1 VAILHHEVTGDGPV
15 VVLLHPGF
23 ADSRIW
29 EPQWR
34 SWSDR
39 FRLVRFDFPGYGRS
53 PIGEM
58 PLRPAHD
65 VLALFG
71 QLGIEQAMLVGASFG
86 GGVALEL
93 AVARPELVSALVLVG
108 AATPEAEEAAPEV
121 AEYVTRLETA
131 FEDEGVDAAVE
142 TAMRMWV
149 DGPERSPG
157 QVDPDVRAAIAAM
170 QRDAFV
176 NMDAV
181 PEEEWSQE
189 QLVTGL
195 HERLGEISVPTLVV
209 VGELDQPFIRAE
221 ADVFASRIA
230 GALLEVMAGTAHAPS
245 IERPEQ
251 FDALVLPFL
260 ARDAPSR

>member
-1 VAILHHEVTGDGPV
+1 MAVLHHELTGDGPV

-53 PIGEM
+53 PIGDM
-58 PLRPAHD
+58 PIRPAHD
-65 VLALFG
+65 ALALLG
-71 QLGIEQAMLVGASFG
+71 ELGIERAALVGASFG

-93 AVARPELVSALVLVG
+93 AVARPDLVSALVLVG
-108 AATPEAEEAAPEV
+108 AARPEAEQTAPEV
-121 AEYVTRLETA
+121 ADYGARLEPA
-131 FEDEGVDAAVE
+131 FENEGVDAAAE
-142 TAMRMWV
+142 LAMRMWV

-157 QVDPDVRAAIAAM
+157 QVDAGLRTAIAAM

-195 HERLGEISVPTLVV
+195 HDHLGEIAVPTLVV

-221 ADVFASRIA
+221 AELFASAIP
-230 GALLEVMAGTAHAPS
+230 GARLEVMPGTAHAPS
-245 IERPEQ
+245 IERAEE
-251 FDALVLPFL
+251 FDARVLPFL
-260 ARDAPSR
+260 DG

>member
-1 VAILHHEVTGDGPV
+1 VAVLHHEVTGDGPV

-34 SWSDR
+34 DWSER
-39 FRLVRFDFPGYGRS
+39 FRLVRFDFPAYGRS
-53 PIGEM
+53 PIEM
-58 PLRPAHD
+58 PIRPAHD
-65 VLALFG
+65 ALALLDE
-71 QLGIEQAMLVGASFG
+71 LGIERAALIGASFG
-86 GGVALEL
+86 GGIALEL

-121 AEYVTRLETA
+121 ADYAARLETA

-142 TAMRMWV
+142 LAMRMWV
-149 DGPERSPG
+149 DGPERPPG
-157 QVDPDVRAAIAAM
+157 QVDPGLRSAIAAM

-195 HERLGEISVPTLVV
+195 HDQLGEIAAPTLVV

-221 ADVFASRIA
+221 AELFASRIP
-230 GALLEVMAGTAHAPS
+230 GARLEVMRDTAHAPS
-245 IERPEQ
+245 IERAED

-260 ARDAPSR
+260 AG